1 MRAFL
6 RFFPALH
13 RAWVYALQYG
23 MPSIAQL
30 EKLLATD
37 PHDPFVLYGLAQKY
51 AKAGQTQMAV
61 AFYDRCLQADPAY
74 CYAYYHKARALSAAG
89 DMHAAGET
97 IQAGILAAKNHKDSQ
112 ALGELSALADELE
125 VT

>member
-1 MRAFL
+1 
-6 RFFPALH
+6 
-13 RAWVYALQYG
+13 

-37 PHDPFVLYGLAQKY
+37 PHDAFVLYGLAQEY

-61 AFYDRCLQADPAY
+61 TFYDRCLQADPAY
-74 CYAYYHKARALSAAG
+74 CYAYYHKARALANASDMPGAAATIAAG
-89 DMHAAGET
+89 VVAARKH
-97 IQAGILAAKNHKDSQ
+97 QDAH
-112 ALGELSALADELE
+112 ALGELQALADELD